1 MKQVRKLF
9 DAAGILIFA
18 AMVAVVILQVVCRFI
33 LRVSVPWTEEM
44 SRLLFIFLC
53 FWGVVVAVREK
64 ELIVIDTF
72 RAKLRGRARKVLDS
86 LISLFMAAF
95 FAVILAGSVKMAV
108 SVWPTRFS
116 TMEWLSNG
124 WLYVAAI
131 VGSGG
136 ALVSIVLALFRET
149 RGGGAEKK
157 EE

>member
-1 MKQVRKLF
+1 MKQVKKLF
-9 DAAGILIFA
+9 DAAGILIFT
-18 AMVAVVILQVVCRFI
+18 AMVVILQVVCRFI

-53 FWGVVVAVREK
+53 FWGVVVAVREN

-95 FAVILAGSVKMAV
+95 FAVILAGAVKMAV

-136 ALVSIVLALFRET
+136 ALVSIVLALLREL
-149 RGGGAEKK
+149 RGGGPEK
-157 EE
+157 EGE

>member
-1 MKQVRKLF
+1 M
-9 DAAGILIFA
+9 
-18 AMVAVVILQVVCRFI
+18 
-33 LRVSVPWTEEM
+33 
-44 SRLLFIFLC
+44 
-53 FWGVVVAVREK
+53 VVAVREN

-95 FAVILAGSVKMAV
+95 FAVILAGAVKMAV

-136 ALVSIVLALFRET
+136 ALVSIVLALLREL
-149 RGGGAEKK
+149 RGGGPEK
-157 EE
+157 EGE